1 MDTVIEFAWEG
12 ADWLANR
19 AGAVLI
25 LAAGLPSVFF
35 LRGSR
40 LLSYGALGVL
50 LGALALILLG
60 SEGLAGAVIV
70 AVANS
75 LLISGAVFAT
85 RKQLTQTE
93 DRLKAIGS
101 AIRDLEI
108 AEERR
113 QAFSA
118 KNARAPRL
126 K

>member
-1 MDTVIEFAWEG
+1 MANK
-12 ADWLANR
+12 AD
-19 AGAVLI
+19 GVLI

-35 LRGSR
+35 LKGGR
-40 LLSYGALGVL
+40 LLRYGALAVL
-50 LGALALILLG
+50 VGALAMILLG

-70 AVANS
+70 TVANT
-75 LLISGAVFAT
+75 LLVSAAAFTT

-101 AIRDLEI
+101 AVRDLEI